1 MTDLSHLSLLDGAFL
16 HLESPEMPMHVGSL
30 ALFEAPPPDSG
41 PWLDAVKAHVQTRM
55 HLAPVFTRKLALMP
69 FDLANPVWIRDDDID
84 IDYHIRHTVLPRP
97 GTMAQLEALA
107 ARLHSSLLDRSRPL
121 WEFYVI
127 EGLEDGRIGF
137 YSKVHHAAVDGQAA
151 VAMANSVFDL
161 TPEPRRVKP
170 PRAPRTHRYQLG
182 VAELLGAA
190 LGNQLDQMLRFAKLV
205 PPLAGAV
212 LGTAKTVVANRVRR
226 GRTGAPPEAAGTRLK
241 LAPATPFN
249 ASITNQR
256 AFACASL
263 PLADVKA
270 IGRGLDASI
279 NDMVLWLCAT
289 ALREY
294 LKEGRELPERTL
306 VAGVPIS
313 LRAEGDTSSN
323 NQVSGTLI
331 DLATQVADP
340 MARLVAIRAGTRA
353 MKAEMGVFR
362 DLLPTDFPSLGSPWL
377 LSGLASLYGRSRM
390 AHRLRVA
397 NVVISNVPGPQVPLY
412 LAGARMTGM
421 YPLSIVVHGIGLN
434 ITVQSYL
441 GQLCFGLIS
450 CRRAAPDVH
459 ELTVQ
464 LHAAL
469 AALRRLHASVSAAA
483 AAEAVADGGGAS
495 GAEALAAEAIATAAA
510 SAGATRRTGRATR
523 RARTAGPA
531 TRAPGTTA
539 EAVASEGVA
548 SKGSASKAATAKAAT
563 AKAVVAKAVVA
574 KAATAKTVA
583 AKTVAAKAVDAKTVA
598 AKAAAADAAAP
609 GASDAGPAPRR
620 QAPARRRSAPA
631 NGGVQ

>member
-1 MTDLSHLSLLDGAFL
+1 MADLSHLSLLDGAFL

-30 ALFEAPPPDSG
+30 ALFEAPPPERG
-41 PWLDAVKAHVQTRM
+41 PWLDAVRAHVLSRM

-84 IDYHIRHTVLPRP
+84 IEYHIRHTVLPRP

-161 TPEPRRVKP
+161 TPEPRRVRP

-190 LGNQLDQMLRFAKLV
+190 LGNQLDQMVRFAKLM
-205 PPLAGAV
+205 PPLAGAA
-212 LGTAKTVVANRVRR
+212 LGTARTVITTRLRR
-226 GRTGAPPEAAGTRLK
+226 GRGAAKPAVGTRLK
-241 LAPATPFN
+241 LAPVTPFN

-263 PLADVKA
+263 PLAEVKS
-270 IGRGLDASI
+270 IGRTLDSSI

-294 LKEGRELPERTL
+294 LKDGRELPDRTL
-306 VAGVPIS
+306 VAGVPVS

-340 MARLVAIRAGTRA
+340 MARLDAIRAATRA

-434 ITVQSYL
+434 ITVQSYM
-441 GQLCFGLIS
+441 GQLCFGLIA

-459 ELTVQ
+459 DLTER

-469 AALRRLHASVSAAA
+469 GALRTLEASVTAARDEASAS
-483 AAEAVADGGGAS
+483 AEAM
-495 GAEALAAEAIATAAA
+495 AAEAIASAAA
-510 SAGATRRTGRATR
+510 SARP
-523 RARTAGPA
+523 ARTPKRKAPA
-531 TRAPGTTA
+531 
-539 EAVASEGVA
+539 
-548 SKGSASKAATAKAAT
+548 
-563 AKAVVAKAVVA
+563 
-574 KAATAKTVA
+574 
-583 AKTVAAKAVDAKTVA
+583 D
-598 AKAAAADAAAP
+598 KAAAV
-609 GASDAGPAPRR
+609 
-620 QAPARRRSAPA
+620 APASRRRRTPA
-631 NGGVQ
+631 A